1 MTKIRSLINVM
12 VHLRWRGGTEVAVAV
27 FLGGRH
33 SSSPQV
39 PVPVCTNADVSRGE
53 PFQKRWVPCFSQLY
67 SRVCRP
73 GMPCRAIQ
81 ECQNSMGDSALRLSV
96 VSRNPIS
103 SELPR
108 AKKGSAGSSLCSICD
123 HMVPTALCCERE
135 SRSRL
140 TAALSTHGFRL

>member
-1 MTKIRSLINVM
+1 MLMS
-12 VHLRWRGGTEVAVAV
+12 AVAN
-27 FLGGRH
+27 H
-33 SSSPQV
+33 SRSDGSRAFRS
-39 PVPVCTNADVSRGE
+39 CTAGSAAPECLAGL
-53 PFQKRWVPCFSQLY
+53 FK
-67 SRVCRP
+67 
-73 GMPCRAIQ
+73 